1 MRIDR
6 FAERI
11 KTASLKEQRL
21 ITVSRFILVL
31 ALCSLFLTPT
41 RAQSNVTYT
50 LKVGTTG
57 KVALLDTFPEVFAA
71 EKVNIC
77 LDRLRLL
84 DRDAVRPASPVRP
97 SSGLLDSLDFVFADG
112 PDEALW
118 AWGDSVYSY
127 TDEANIAWALWRNKK
142 EIKNRT
148 QRVLVANARNAF
160 EEYVRQRTDTSS
172 HSTAWLGWLLAGLL
186 LMAGIIYAITIVVQR
201 RKEKDLSSVEQ
212 ETLRRKRMGLRRH
225 YGSQLYLWL
234 LLLVLYAPIAL
245 IAVFSF
251 TKSKILGNWTG
262 FSFDLYVNLFSGRAD
277 AGLNSAIWYTLI
289 IALIAAV
296 FSTLLGTLAAIGIYN
311 MRARQRK
318 VVSFLNSVPMINPDI
333 ITGISLFLLFVAL
346 GMSQGLAT
354 VCIAHVVFCTPYVV
368 LSVLPRLSR
377 MNPNTYEA
385 ALDLGA
391 TPAQALRMVMLPE
404 LWPGMLSGFILAL
417 TLSVDDFGV
426 TFFTKGSGGLETL
439 STFIYSDARKGG
451 LTPELRPLFTL
462 ILLVMLIA
470 LIIINIR
477 KNKQQEK

>member
-1 MRIDR
+1 MMLDR
-6 FAERI
+6 FA
-11 KTASLKEQRL
+11 QRA
-21 ITVSRFILVL
+21 VLVL
-31 ALCSLFLTPT
+31 CLLSFALCPVF
-41 RAQSNVTYT
+41 AQSNVTYD
-50 LKVGTTG
+50 LRVGATG
-57 KVALLDTFPEVFAA
+57 EVKLLAEFPENYQG
-71 EKVNIC
+71 EKVNIRVQTVP
-77 LDRLRLL
+77 LTEAD
-84 DRDAVRPASPVRP
+84 
-97 SSGLLDSLDFVFADG
+97 LDFVFVHEGPVDG
-112 PDEALW
+112 FE
-118 AWGDSVYSY
+118 SIYSY
-127 TDEANIAWALWRNKK
+127 TDESEMVWTVWRNNKQ
-142 EIKNRT
+142 IKNRA
-148 QRVLVANARNAF
+148 QRVRAGNAYHTF
-160 EEYVRQRTDTSS
+160 ESYVREHTAGAQRS
-172 HSTAWLGWLLAGLL
+172 HGRIWWVFAGLAL
-186 LMAGIIYAITIVVQR
+186 ALALAVAFTQIIQR
-201 RKEKDLSSVEQ
+201 RRERLLSPVEQ
-212 ETLRRKRMGLRRH
+212 EILHRKRMGNRRH

-234 LLLVLYAPIAL
+234 LLIVLYAPIAL

-262 FSFDLYVNLFSGRAD
+262 FSFDLYVNLFTGQAD
-277 AGLNSAIWYTLI
+277 AGLNSAIWYTVV

-296 FSTLLGTLAAIGIYN
+296 CSTILGTLAAIGIYN
-311 MRARQRK
+311 MRAASRK
-318 VVSFLNSVPMINPDI
+318 TVSLLNSVPMINPDI

-391 TPAQALRMVMLPE
+391 TPGQALRMVMLPE

-462 ILLVMLIA
+462 ILLVMLVA

-477 KNKQQEK
+477 NNKQQEK

>member
-1 MRIDR
+1 MLDR
-6 FAERI
+6 FA
-11 KTASLKEQRL
+11 QRA
-21 ITVSRFILVL
+21 VLVL
-31 ALCSLFLTPT
+31 CLLSFVLCPVF
-41 RAQSNVTYT
+41 AQSNVTYD
-50 LKVGTTG
+50 LRVGATG
-57 KVALLDTFPEVFAA
+57 EVKLLEQFPENYQG
-71 EKVNIC
+71 EKVNIRVQTVP
-77 LDRLRLL
+77 LTEAD
-84 DRDAVRPASPVRP
+84 
-97 SSGLLDSLDFVFADG
+97 LDFVFVPEGPVDG
-112 PDEALW
+112 F
-118 AWGDSVYSY
+118 DSIYSY
-127 TDEANIAWALWRNKK
+127 TDESEMVWTVWRNNKQ
-142 EIKNRT
+142 IKNRA
-148 QRVLVANARNAF
+148 QRVRAGNAYQTF
-160 EEYVRQRTDTSS
+160 ESYVREHTAGAQRS
-172 HSTAWLGWLLAGLL
+172 HGWIWWVFAGLAL
-186 LMAGIIYAITIVVQR
+186 ALALAVAVTQIIQR
-201 RKEKDLSSVEQ
+201 RRERLLSPVEQ
-212 ETLRRKRMGLRRH
+212 EILHRKRMGNRRH

-234 LLLVLYAPIAL
+234 LLIVLYAPIAL

-262 FSFDLYVNLFSGRAD
+262 FSFDLYVNLFTGQAD
-277 AGLNSAIWYTLI
+277 AGLNSAIWYTVV

-296 FSTLLGTLAAIGIYN
+296 CSTILGTLAAIGIYN
-311 MRARQRK
+311 MRAASRK
-318 VVSFLNSVPMINPDI
+318 TVSLLNSVPMINPDI

-391 TPAQALRMVMLPE
+391 TPGQALRMVMLPE

-451 LTPELRPLFTL
+451 LTPELRPLFTI
-462 ILLVMLIA
+462 ILLVMLVA

-477 KNKQQEK
+477 NNKQQEK

>member
-1 MRIDR
+1 MMVKVKGYR
-6 FAERI
+6 
-11 KTASLKEQRL
+11 LKVKGL
-21 ITVSRFILVL
+21 LVL
-31 ALCSLFLTPT
+31 CLLSIFNFQFSICQ
-41 RAQSNVTYT
+41 AQSNVTYA
-50 LKVGTTG
+50 LRVGTTG
-57 KVALLDTFPEVFAA
+57 ENTLLAEFPDSYAG
-71 EKVNIC
+71 EKVNVSVSIEK
-77 LDRLRLL
+77 DN
-84 DRDAVRPASPVRP
+84 
-97 SSGLLDSLDFVFADG
+97 LDFIFTNHQS
-112 PDEALW
+112 PITNHQSF
-118 AWGDSVYSY
+118 DSIYVY
-127 TDEANIAWALWRNKK
+127 TDESAVTWTVWRSKK
-142 EIKNRT
+142 EVKNRS
-148 QRVLVANARNAF
+148 QRVMMQNAYKTF
-160 EEYVRQRTDTSS
+160 EDYVHTHTTAAKR
-172 HSTAWLGWLLAGLL
+172 STGWIWFVFAGLL
-186 LMAGIIYAITIVVQR
+186 LVAGIVSVISYVAKR
-201 RKEKDLSSVEQ
+201 RREKNLSAVEQ

-234 LLLVLYAPIAL
+234 LLIVLYAPIAL

-262 FSFDLYVNLFSGRAD
+262 FSMDLYVNLFTGKAD
-277 AGLNSAIWYTLI
+277 AGLNSAIWYTVV

-296 FSTLLGTLAAIGIYN
+296 CSTILGTLAAIGIYN
-311 MRARQRK
+311 MRAKARK
-318 VVSFLNSVPMINPDI
+318 AVSLLNSVPMINPDI

-391 TPAQALRMVMLPE
+391 TPAQALRMVMIPE

-451 LTPELRPLFTL
+451 LTPELRPLFTI
-462 ILLVMLIA
+462 ILLVMLA
-470 LIIINIR
+470 VLIYINFR
-477 KNKQQEK
+477 KDKKDN